1 MLHDPIVYIVDDDEA
16 IRDALRLLMKSAN
29 LRVLCCATAEE
40 FLGSYKSELPG
51 CLVLDV
57 RMPGMSGL
65 DLQRLLKERHIGI
78 PVVIMTGHGDVSMA
92 VQAMKGG
99 AVDFV
104 EKPFKNDVLLER
116 VQQCLRIDIDE
127 RAKHRQNAEAASRI
141 ASLTQR
147 EREVMDLLIQG
158 KRNKAIASELGIS
171 NRTVEAHRAKIME
184 KMRAH
189 SISDIMRLSYAAG
202 ERAPGA
208 VPGET
213 ARPNGVAAN

>member
-1 MLHDPIVYIVDDDEA
+1 MLHDPIVYVVDDDEA

-29 LRVLCCATAEE
+29 LRVQCCASAEE
-40 FLGSYKSELPG
+40 FLASYRPELPG

-65 DLQRLLKERHIGI
+65 ELQHLLNDRHIGI

-92 VQAMKGG
+92 VQAMKEG

-116 VQQCLRIDIDE
+116 VKDGLKRDIEE
-127 RAKHRQNAEAASRI
+127 RAKNRQIAEAASRI

-158 KRNKAIASELGIS
+158 KRNKTIASELGIS

-184 KMRAH
+184 KMQAH
-189 SISDIMRLSYAAG
+189 SISDIMRLTYAASEG
-202 ERAPGA
+202 SVSPQSGA
-208 VPGET
+208 LGHP
-213 ARPNGVAAN
+213 

>member
-16 IRDALRLLMKSAN
+16 IRDALRLLMRSAN
-29 LRVLCCATAEE
+29 LRVQCCASADE
-40 FLGSYKSELPG
+40 FLAGYKPELPG

-65 DLQRLLKERHIGI
+65 ELQRLLKQRHIDI

-92 VQAMKGG
+92 VQAMKDG

-104 EKPFKNDVLLER
+104 EKPFKNDVLLDR
-116 VQQCLRIDIDE
+116 IQQCLKTDIDE
-127 RAKHRQNAEAASRI
+127 RAKHRENVEAASRI

-147 EREVMDLLIQG
+147 EREVMELLIQG
-158 KRNKAIASELGIS
+158 KRNKTIASELGIS

-184 KMRAH
+184 KMQAH
-189 SISDIMRLSYAAG
+189 SISDIMRITYAAG
-202 ERAPGA
+202 GIPVSEMPRAGMHP
-208 VPGET
+208 
-213 ARPNGVAAN
+213 

>member
-1 MLHDPIVYIVDDDEA
+1 MLHDPIVYVVDDDEA

-29 LRVLCCATAEE
+29 LRVQCCASAEE
-40 FLGSYKSELPG
+40 FLSSYRAELPG

-65 DLQRLLKERHIGI
+65 ELQHLLNERQIHV
-78 PVVIMTGHGDVSMA
+78 PVVIMTGHGDVPMA
-92 VQAMKGG
+92 VQAMKEG

-104 EKPFKNDVLLER
+104 EKPFKNDVLLDR
-116 VQQCLRIDIDE
+116 VKEGLKRDVE
-127 RAKHRQNAEAASRI
+127 SRANHKQVEEAASRI

-158 KRNKAIASELGIS
+158 KRNKTIASELGIS

-184 KMRAH
+184 KMQAH
-189 SISDIMRLSYAAG
+189 SISDIMRLTYAASG
-202 ERAPGA
+202 PGAAPPSGAPGHA
-208 VPGET
+208 
-213 ARPNGVAAN
+213 

>member
-1 MLHDPIVYIVDDDEA
+1 MLHDPIVYVVDDDEA
-16 IRDALRLLMKSAN
+16 IRDALRLLMKSAG
-29 LRVLCCATAEE
+29 LRVQCCASAEE
-40 FLGSYKSELPG
+40 FLATYRPDVPA

-65 DLQRLLKERHIGI
+65 ELQHVLNERHIGI
-78 PVVIMTGHGDVSMA
+78 PVVIMTGHGDVPMA
-92 VQAMKGG
+92 VRAMKEG

-116 VQQCLRIDIDE
+116 VKDGLKRDVE
-127 RAKHRQNAEAASRI
+127 ARAKSRHVAEAASRI

-158 KRNKAIASELGIS
+158 KRNKTIASELGIS

-184 KMRAH
+184 KMQAH
-189 SISDIMRLSYAAG
+189 SISDIMRVTYAANDN
-202 ERAPGA
+202 APDSGA
-208 VPGET
+208 GVPGH
-213 ARPNGVAAN
+213 P